1 MAENPIKESDTG
13 DAAKGED
20 RGSPAES
27 SSSGHDAT
35 RRGLIK
41 AGLIAAPVILTLK
54 ANSALAKTD
63 ERNRGSG
70 WSPRSGQ

>member
-1 MAENPIKESDTG
+1 MAEKPVKESNAS
-13 DAAKGED
+13 DAAQGED
-20 RGSPAES
+20 RLPVEETA
-27 SSSGHDAT
+27 SGDHDAT

-63 ERNRGSG
+63 DTNQGSG
-70 WSPRSGQ
+70 WSPRSGN